1 MDILQPRTAPSCCRN
16 HAAFAHNFPMRKY
29 PHAQISGCMR
39 NLFADALLFY
49 NLPGLQTPNDTY
61 YRRVEVVKSFLPSS
75 FAARTDRWS
84 ASYSPAQSDDRRRPP
99 FATPCLS
106 NIT

>member
-1 MDILQPRTAPSCCRN
+1 
-16 HAAFAHNFPMRKY
+16 MRKY

-39 NLFADALLFY
+39 NLFVDALLFY

-75 FAARTDRWS
+75 LQPERTDGQRVTV
-84 ASYSPAQSDDRRRPP
+84 RRSQTIVAAHRLPRLVYQISRDLP
-99 FATPCLS
+99 LS
-106 NIT
+106 LIHYVL